1 MADSRVN
8 PLNWFGTSQAA
19 QAAPQSAPQSVPSL
33 VDESRRTRVV
43 DARGLVETVDSLTIE
58 RTPTGAIVRA
68 VGTAETQGF
77 YNAQLVNTGV
87 SNGVLTLQFRAAA
100 PAGLAPAGAA
110 RSRQITTAYVIDM
123 TTLAAVQTVRI
134 EAAQNARSARR

>member
-1 MADSRVN
+1 M
-8 PLNWFGTSQAA
+8 
-19 QAAPQSAPQSVPSL
+19 
-33 VDESRRTRVV
+33 DESRRTRVV

-100 PAGLAPAGAA
+100 PAGLVPAGAA